1 MLLWFMQEYS
11 RLNDKEK
18 TIISDLDSSV
28 DNRNNIYSLQFDD
41 YICSVSDFYKNKE
54 KYALAIVSLGHINL
68 KDKNCFAKLASIDK
82 VVRDANKENS
92 WNIVVHFYIED
103 SVVDIFSI
111 FPFKNSSI
119 EDFSSYIQSIKNTCL
134 KLSEKDP
141 LNATVDN
148 KAYYPFEKNNKDSLE
163 FFASFLKKANFDLDK
178 IQSNLEYFVINN
190 VKIYWSTLRSSSNLI
205 LRAKLCLKDLKF
217 VFYLFSMNM
226 KDGSIFFGF
235 DGKEV
240 WFCLAI
246 NIKREDPLEFMH
258 IIESFYYKINKLVL
272 LFNEVKVPYNE
283 EALLKKIN
291 KIISK

>member
-28 DNRNNIYSLQFDD
+28 NNRNNIYSLQFDD

-68 KDKNCFAKLASIDK
+68 KDKNCCAQLASIDK

-141 LNATVDN
+141 LSVIIDR
-148 KAYYPFEKNNKDSLE
+148 KAYYPFDKNNKESLE
-163 FFASFLKKANFDLDK
+163 IFASFLKKADFDLEK
-178 IQSNLEYFVINN
+178 IQNNLEYFVINN
-190 VKIYWSTLRSSSNLI
+190 VKIYWSTLKSSSNLI
-205 LRAKLCLKDLKF
+205 LRTKLCLKDLKF
-217 VFYLFSMNM
+217 AFYLFSMNM

-246 NIKREDPLEFMH
+246 NIKREDPHEFMH
-258 IIESFYYKINKLVL
+258 IIENFYYKTNKLLL
-272 LFNEVKVPYNE
+272 LFNEAKVPYNE